1 MSMDDTQNAQGQPM
15 MLWDNFRIF
24 EYWNST
30 GINLAAWQAVRDG
43 MRQVRDDYEAA
54 LAQAQQQL
62 ADAQAQLDME
72 MADELG
78 VAMSHIAHL
87 EQENNMLFTRA
98 AQRLATIKELEAE
111 LAQLRGGNPQ
121 GEEGQEWEVMPVE
134 VAETIAGALEGELN
148 RLREECTWWPPDTSE
163 QVRIRRQLDEAE
175 AALAW
180 LNKARGV
187 GDANSEPE

>member
-1 MSMDDTQNAQGQPM
+1 MQV
-15 MLWDNFRIF
+15 
-24 EYWNST
+24 
-30 GINLAAWQAVRDG
+30 NL
-43 MRQVRDDYEAA
+43 
-54 LAQAQQQL
+54 
-62 ADAQAQLDME
+62 
-72 MADELG
+72 
-78 VAMSHIAHL
+78 
-87 EQENNMLFTRA
+87 FF
-98 AQRLATIKELEAE
+98 AE
-111 LAQLRGGNPQ
+111 LRGGNPQ